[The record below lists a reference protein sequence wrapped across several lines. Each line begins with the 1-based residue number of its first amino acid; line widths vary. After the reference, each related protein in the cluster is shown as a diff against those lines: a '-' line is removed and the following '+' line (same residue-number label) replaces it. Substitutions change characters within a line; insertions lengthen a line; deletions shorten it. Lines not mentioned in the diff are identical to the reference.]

1 MFRKKHMAISFEA
14 EHKAED
20 KLAIENMSSEV
31 LMLLRGQDEKLMLDS
46 DTDRIVLSY
55 LNTLRGKSA

>member
-14 EHKAED
+14 EHTAEG
-20 KLAIENMSSEV
+20 KPIIEELPSEV
-31 LMLLRGQDEKLMLDS
+31 NMLLHGQDEKLMLES

-55 LNTLRGKSA
+55 LNTLREKST

>member
-14 EHKAED
+14 EHTAEG
-20 KLAIENMSSEV
+20 KPIIEELPSEAN
-31 LMLLRGQDEKLMLDS
+31 MLLRGQDEKLMLDS

-55 LNTLRGKSA
+55 LNTLREKYA

>member
-14 EHKAED
+14 EHTAEG
-20 KLAIENMSSEV
+20 KPIIEELPSEV
-31 LMLLRGQDEKLMLDS
+31 NMLLRGQDEKLMLDS

-55 LNTLRGKSA
+55 LNTLREKYA

>member
-1 MFRKKHMAISFEA
+1 MAISFEA

-20 KLAIENMSSEV
+20 KLAFEELPSELNV
-31 LMLLRGQDEKLMLDS
+31 LLRGQDEKLMLDS

>member
-1 MFRKKHMAISFEA
+1 MAISFEA

-20 KLAIENMSSEV
+20 KPAIENMPSEV
-31 LMLLRGQDEKLMLDS
+31 LVLLRGEDEKLMLDS

-55 LNTLRGKSA
+55 LNTLREKSI